1 MRPFFYR
8 FDAFDRCACDS
19 PRPAFIGQPVREVTI
34 DGSRFRVFMPIGS
47 GPIEAHRIS
56 AEMLPSLVL
65 ALEKAYRAI
74 ETATGCTV
82 VAGSLQGDQAII
94 LADVDCAPA

>member
-1 MRPFFYR
+1 M
-8 FDAFDRCACDS
+8 
-19 PRPAFIGQPVREVTI
+19 REVTI

-65 ALEKAYRAI
+65 TLAKAYRAI